1 MKLYTSELPVRYL
14 LNIPIGSIP
23 FEEQISLILQWA
35 RLRESRTVCLANVHM
50 LMEAHGNDK
59 FASILRKAD
68 LVSPDGMPLVWML
81 KLMGVDRQDRV
92 AGMDVFLRLC
102 QLTPQIGVSLFFLG
116 SENEVLKRIKAKV
129 KLEFPKLDIAG
140 MESLPFRPLTLSEDE
155 LLVRRIN
162 ESGAGVVL
170 VCLGCP
176 KQEMWIAR
184 HRNQIKAVMI
194 GVGAVFPVY
203 AGIYTRAPR
212 YIREWGFEWLYR
224 LMQEPKRLWHR
235 YLLTI
240 PPFLYLSLRQ
250 LFQQYFLK
258 KNATYNPNL
267 VNNSKNNTNTN
278 IKTSFEDYKP
288 VASDESKNSI

>member
-1 MKLYTSELPVRYL
+1 
-14 LNIPIGSIP
+14 
-23 FEEQISLILQWA
+23 
-35 RLRESRTVCLANVHM
+35 
-50 LMEAHGNDK
+50 
-59 FASILRKAD
+59 
-68 LVSPDGMPLVWML
+68 
-81 KLMGVDRQDRV
+81 
-92 AGMDVFLRLC
+92 
-102 QLTPQIGVSLFFLG
+102 
-116 SENEVLKRIKAKV
+116 
-129 KLEFPKLDIAG
+129 
-140 MESLPFRPLTLSEDE
+140 
-155 LLVRRIN
+155 
-162 ESGAGVVL
+162 
-170 VCLGCP
+170 
-176 KQEMWIAR
+176 
-184 HRNQIKAVMI
+184 
-194 GVGAVFPVY
+194 
-203 AGIYTRAPR
+203 R